1 MKRFGYLLVAVG
13 LLTFAAVLGPA
24 GCSGDEP
31 GDGVDT
37 TAGASTTAP
46 PTTTATGPAVITV
59 NDALSSQGP
68 VRVVGS
74 LIAVYPEAGAAG
86 AGGDLG
92 EPTMVLTTAMAESY
106 PPQPGGPTM
115 PVTGLDL
122 DDLVGLSTTVGQA
135 DVAAATWTNYLVVLE
150 GNVTDG
156 TLEVTGMP
164 TVVQAI
170 TPELRLRFS
179 TVTAPLVSGNSE
191 WFAFDLRNVADQP
204 LELTFA
210 TSQETEV
217 VLSQGGVEKYRWSSD
232 TSFTQSIKTVAL
244 QPGEIY
250 GVVVNDTLD
259 VPPGRY
265 DLTASLTATA
275 SVGGQEVLVPV
286 LESTVDVI

>member
-1 MKRFGYLLVAVG
+1 
-13 LLTFAAVLGPA
+13 
-24 GCSGDEP
+24 
-31 GDGVDT
+31 
-37 TAGASTTAP
+37 
-46 PTTTATGPAVITV
+46 
-59 NDALSSQGP
+59 
-68 VRVVGS
+68 
-74 LIAVYPEAGAAG
+74 
-86 AGGDLG
+86 
-92 EPTMVLTTAMAESY
+92 MVLTTAMAESY

-156 TLEVTGMP
+156 TLEVTGTP

-244 QPGEIY
+244 QPGRDLWRGRQRY
-250 GVVVNDTLD
+250 
-259 VPPGRY
+259 PGCSPRPVRSHGLADGDGQRGWARGACAGSGEHGRR
-265 DLTASLTATA
+265 DLIGL
-275 SVGGQEVLVPV
+275 GGPRAGA
-286 LESTVDVI
+286 